1 MKRFLMFSCTF
12 LLLAICFS
20 QTSMATP
27 INFHDYN
34 VFTGQNQYPNQ
45 GISGSY
51 GISDSVDGNNEG
63 SRLKLHGDI
72 WVNFNICTIIK
83 SDTWMHIEVR
93 DRYLNNELLGIQFL
107 DSFSNPQQEAGQAFA
122 FAGYQTNF
130 GIQDYRTGGEDWN
143 SFDIKV
149 GDYFTGTFAG
159 IAFFGDDDAGI
170 DAEGRFQNIEFSQPV
185 PEPSTILL
193 MGIGL
198 LGLVGYSRKR
208 SKKS

>member
-27 INFHDYN
+27 INFNDYGASI
-34 VFTGQNQYPNQ
+34 GQNQYLPQ
-45 GISGSY
+45 GTTGKYEICNST
-51 GISDSVDGNNEG
+51 DGNNG
-63 SRLKLHGDI
+63 SRLKLHDDI
-72 WVNFNICTIIK
+72 WVNFDIDTTIK
-83 SDTWMHIEVR
+83 ADTWMHIEVR
-93 DRYLNNELLGIQFL
+93 NRNLSNELLGIQFL
-107 DSFSNPQQEAGQAFA
+107 DSFIDPKQEAGQAFA
-122 FAGYQTNF
+122 FAGSQTNF

-198 LGLVGYSRKR
+198 LGLVGYNRKC